1 MEPLNAVVIQELWPY
16 FLVGARIAG
25 AMFALPGFSEAFVNG
40 RVRFFIGLGL
50 TLIITPMLADSL
62 AQATVGSY
70 HAILLL
76 MGEFFVGIFIGL
88 VAKVVMSALDVAGT
102 VIGFQMSL
110 ANAFVFNPTQ
120 ASQGNIIGVFLSL
133 TALVLIFVMDLHYYM
148 IVGLYESYDI
158 ITPGQM
164 LPFESFSQLMI
175 EVVSK
180 SFMVGAKIAAPFII
194 LGTTVI
200 MALGLLNRLMPQ
212 VQIYFISQPF
222 VIGVGFFV
230 LAVTLGALM
239 NTFLDFA
246 GIFFG
251 YFTHGGRV

>member
-1 MEPLNAVVIQELWPY
+1 MESLSHVVIQDLWPY
-16 FLVGARIAG
+16 FLVGARVIG
-25 AMFALPGFSEAFVNG
+25 ALVALPGFSEAFVNG
-40 RVRFFIGLGL
+40 RVRFFIAIGL
-50 TLIITPMLADSL
+50 TLVITPLLADSL
-62 AQATVGSY
+62 VDATVGSPY
-70 HAILLL
+70 ALLILA
-76 MGEFFVGIFIGL
+76 GEFVVGIFIGL
-88 VAKVVMSALDVAGT
+88 MAKMVMSALDVAGT

-110 ANAFVFNPTQ
+110 ANAFAFNPGE
-120 ASQGNIIGVFLSL
+120 ANQGNLIGVFLGI
-133 TALVLIFVMDLHYYM
+133 TAITLIFVMDLHYYM
-148 IVGLYESYDI
+148 ILGIYESYNI
-158 ITPGQM
+158 ITPGKM
-164 LPFESFSQLMI
+164 IPFESFSNLMV

-180 SFMVGAKIAAPFII
+180 SFLVGAKIAAPFII

-246 GIFFG
+246 GSIFS
-251 YFTHGGRV
+251 YFIGGRF